1 MFEKQTHDP
10 EFRVYLAKIYMD
22 TDLDEAEDWIEK
34 AVNNKLSGAET
45 HYVRGVIVGRQ
56 ASGIV
61 FSALC

>member
-1 MFEKQTHDP
+1 
-10 EFRVYLAKIYMD
+10 MD